1 MSVGDA
7 SQRMRLYRERLR
19 ARGLKPVQIWVHDT
33 QAPAFR
39 DELRKQIERLNP
51 AAEQDALD
59 FIESVAEFPEAEYSE

>member
-39 DELRKQIERLNP
+39 DDLRKQIKRLNP

-59 FIESVAEFPEAEYSE
+59 FIENVAEFPEAENSE